1 MNPFKERRNDAI
13 QTTPK
18 DPSNVLVGPVTRL
31 RVKCLKE
38 AFIRLLQDTQ
48 VKMDFNKILNNEI

>member
-1 MNPFKERRNDAI
+1 MNPFKERMNPFKERRNDAI

-38 AFIRLLQDTQ
+38 AFNRLLQDT
-48 VKMDFNKILNNEI
+48 